1 MRKLINSFTLL
12 ILFQFAISCNYIDN
26 GVDFKISNK
35 SDATISNIKLYT
47 SEKLDCVLIEK
58 LEKNKTENKFLSL
71 NSNKCD
77 GNYII
82 EFERNNLK
90 KKYCFGYYTNGSN
103 IENEIIIEIT
113 KDSINT
119 PFEKY

>member
-1 MRKLINSFTLL
+1 MRKFINSFTLL

>member
-90 KKYCFGYYTNGSN
+90 KKYGFGYFTNGSN
-103 IENEIIIEIT
+103 IENEIIVEIT

>member
-90 KKYCFGYYTNGSN
+90 KKYGFGYFTNGSN

>member
-26 GVDFKISNK
+26 SVDFKISNK

-47 SEKLDCVLIEK
+47 SEKLDCVSIKK
-58 LEKNKTENKFLSL
+58 LEKNKNENKFLSL

-82 EFERNNLK
+82 EFERNNMK
-90 KKYCFGYYTNGSN
+90 KKYGFGYYTNGSN
-103 IENEIIIEIT
+103 IENKIIIEIT
-113 KDSINT
+113 KDSINI

>member
-82 EFERNNLK
+82 EFETNNLK
-90 KKYCFGYYTNGSN
+90 KKIWLWLLY
-103 IENEIIIEIT
+103 
-113 KDSINT
+113 KW
-119 PFEKY
+119 K